1 MQVKLLQ
8 VSSAFADY
16 SAEVQKKLLELG
28 IRTEVD
34 VRDEKLGKKIRDA
47 QMQKVPFM
55 LVIGAKEAEEHT
67 VAVRDRSKGDLGSMT
82 FDGFMEHLKN
92 EFNPL

>member
-1 MQVKLLQ
+1 
-8 VSSAFADY
+8 
-16 SAEVQKKLLELG
+16 
-28 IRTEVD
+28 
-34 VRDEKLGKKIRDA
+34 
-47 QMQKVPFM
+47 M
-55 LVIGAKEAEEHT
+55 LVIGAKDAEELT